1 MYVVKRCD
9 VGVVEYFPNVDGK
22 QQEYS
27 WKLILLLAEEILGF
41 VSNLALSHM
50 FDNHR
55 KEYINNWKWT
65 WIIYTVWVK

>member
-1 MYVVKRCD
+1 M
-9 VGVVEYFPNVDGK
+9 EK

-55 KEYINNWKWT
+55 KEYINNWK
-65 WIIYTVWVK
+65 

>member
-22 QQEYS
+22 TTRVQLEVD
-27 WKLILLLAEEILGF
+27 F
-41 VSNLALSHM
+41 VISRGNLRHYIQLALSHM

-55 KEYINNWKWT
+55 KEYINNWK
-65 WIIYTVWVK
+65 